1 MIAEHLILSHF
12 AKTPVEGILS
22 IVIRFHKSTLAI
34 GCMWSTVLA
43 VYRVKLITWSQR
55 AKTFEIS
62 RKLTKFWLN

>member
-1 MIAEHLILSHF
+1 MIAQHLTLSHF

-22 IVIRFHKSTLAI
+22 IVIQFHKSTWAI

-43 VYRVKLITWSQR
+43 VYQVKLITWSQR